1 MWSDLKLYY
10 IYNMRKTDYIEHLR
24 VRFMVLLRKYGAS
37 SSFITDSWNDL
48 KEKYYGED
56 RYYHDLWHLETMF
69 REYDEIKSKLQYA
82 DETAISI
89 FYHDFIYNPI
99 RSDNEKRSAKRMRK
113 VFRKTSFG
121 NVDYCFEQILSTK
134 SHLISSDTDTNYLLD
149 MDLVILGKSAEEYII
164 YTQNVRKEYNVYPD
178 ILYKAGRRKVLNAF
192 LSKER
197 IYKTQEFIE
206 KYEQQ
211 ARLNMEEELK
221 TLS

>member
-1 MWSDLKLYY
+1 
-10 IYNMRKTDYIEHLR
+10 MRKTDYIEHLR

-69 REYDEIKSKLQYA
+69 REYDEIKPKLQYA

-113 VFRKTSFG
+113 VLRKTSFE
-121 NVDYCFEQILSTK
+121 NIDYCFEQIMATK
-134 SHLISSDTDTNYLLD
+134 THQSSSDNDTNYLLD
-149 MDLVILGKSAEEYII
+149 MDLVILGKAPEDYEL
-164 YTQNVRKEYNVYPD
+164 YTQNVRKEYNMYPD
-178 ILYKAGRRKVLNAF
+178 ILYKPGRRKVLKNF
-192 LSKER
+192 LSRDR
-197 IYKTQEFIE
+197 IFKTEEFIV
-206 KYEQQ
+206 KYENQ
-211 ARLNMEEELK
+211 ARENLEEELK
-221 TLS
+221 ALL

>member
-1 MWSDLKLYY
+1 
-10 IYNMRKTDYIEHLR
+10 MRKTDYIEHLR

-69 REYDEIKSKLQYA
+69 REYDEIKHKLQYA

-113 VFRKTSFG
+113 VLRKTSFENIG
-121 NVDYCFEQILSTK
+121 YCFEQIVATK
-134 SHLISSDTDTNYLLD
+134 THQSSSDHDTNYLLD
-149 MDLVILGKSAEEYII
+149 MDLVILGKAPEDYEL
-164 YTQNVRKEYNVYPD
+164 YTQNVRKEYNMYPD
-178 ILYKAGRRKVLNAF
+178 ILYRPGRRKVLKNF
-192 LSKER
+192 LSRDR
-197 IYKTQEFIE
+197 IFKTEEFIVI
-206 KYEQQ
+206 YENQ
-211 ARLNMEEELK
+211 ARENLEEELK
-221 TLS
+221 ALL